1 MMKLW
6 QHKLMWKPSIED
18 TSYNLSPP
26 PHPKKKKK
34 KNTHIKE
41 MGRGGSPTARER
53 QDLRQTHKILEEV
66 QITLCH

>member
-18 TSYNLSPP
+18 TSYNLAPP

-34 KNTHIKE
+34 IHSPQRNGT
-41 MGRGGSPTARER
+41 RGKSNCQRKAGSQANS
-53 QDLRQTHKILEEV
+53 
-66 QITLCH
+66 